1 MEIDKALIKVVTDVC
16 LVEKKIKIYV
26 KDHPILPLS
35 KITSLKNIPNNLV
48 LTRQNLENLLK
59 KKFNINYLW
68 SNKCNTRKL

>member
-1 MEIDKALIKVVTDVC
+1 MPC
-16 LVEKKIKIYV
+16 RKKIKIYV

-59 KKFNINYLW
+59 KV
-68 SNKCNTRKL
+68 